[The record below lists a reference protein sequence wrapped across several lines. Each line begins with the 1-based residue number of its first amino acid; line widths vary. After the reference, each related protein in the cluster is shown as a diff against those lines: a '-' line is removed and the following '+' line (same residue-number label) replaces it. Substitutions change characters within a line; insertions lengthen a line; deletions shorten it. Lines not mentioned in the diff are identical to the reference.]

1 MEQKDPEGPQPA
13 QQTVKLPEADCRS
26 DIITAGQAETGKGGR
41 NMTGVLLGA
50 ALAAFAV
57 SVAAGRRYV
66 PWLKE
71 NGAIQPLKKEVKE
84 RVYADGDA
92 PEAETAGNHAGREP

>member
-1 MEQKDPEGPQPA
+1 
-13 QQTVKLPEADCRS
+13 
-26 DIITAGQAETGKGGR
+26 
-41 NMTGVLLGA
+41 MTGVLLGA

-57 SVAAGRRYV
+57 SVAFGKRYV
-66 PWLKE
+66 RWLKE
-71 NGAIQPLKKEVKE
+71 KDVIQPLKKEVKE

>member
-1 MEQKDPEGPQPA
+1 
-13 QQTVKLPEADCRS
+13 
-26 DIITAGQAETGKGGR
+26 
-41 NMTGVLLGA
+41 MTGVLLGA

-57 SVAAGRRYV
+57 SVSFGKRYV
-66 PWLKE
+66 PRLKE
-71 NGAIQPLKKEVKE
+71 KDVIQPLKKEVKE